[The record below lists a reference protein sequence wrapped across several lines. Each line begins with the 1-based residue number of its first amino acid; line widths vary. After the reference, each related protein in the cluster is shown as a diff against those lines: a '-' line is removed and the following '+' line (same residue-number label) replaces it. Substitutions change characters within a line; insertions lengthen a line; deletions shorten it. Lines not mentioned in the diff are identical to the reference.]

1 MRGSSER
8 QPEGATLEAI
18 ERVYRRDFE
27 RFATVA
33 AAIVGSQAGARDA
46 VQDAFATAVR
56 KRRQFRRDGSLEGW
70 LWRVVVN
77 EAKTQRRRVAA
88 REWAERNALVDQG
101 HADGSD
107 ATDAGVSSLIAS
119 LPERQRLVVFLRYY
133 ADLSYEQIAEVIGV
147 RRGTVAATL
156 SNGHNALRLMLG
168 EVS

>member
-1 MRGSSER
+1 MRGSSKR

>member
-156 SNGHNALRLMLG
+156 SSGHNALRLMLG

>member
-88 REWAERNALVDQG
+88 REWAERNVLVDQG
-101 HADGSD
+101 HVDGSD